1 MRRPARPPDRDCYDR
16 QRPPHGGTCGGTTD
30 ESGRE
35 AAGESGREAAG
46 ESGREAAGESGRKTT
61 DEGGWG
67 PTLAW
72 DDRAVSVAVS
82 YVLAL
87 GITAILI
94 SGLLV
99 ASSDYL
105 EDERQRATVQELDDL
120 GNELAGA
127 FADADRLS
135 RSGGETSLTVERPTR
150 IAGSDYTVEIRH
162 GPICSTPSESDCL
175 HLQSAAD
182 NVSITVPLANRS
194 RVSLSPGD
202 GHWQVGSSATGSPG
216 DSTLGTDVEVQPN
229 IGIGR
234 GVDGSSDGDTVDPR
248 NRDPIAGFT
257 FSPGYPTL
265 GEQVQFRNDTKDL
278 DGRIV
283 AYEWD
288 VNDDGTVDGTSPRL
302 NYTFTRP
309 GKYDVRLM
317 IEDNN
322 GATAN
327 VTKTV
332 SVSGLVYENDAV
344 AADLDGD
351 GTAGAINFTV
361 RNEFDEVQDGL
372 DDDEVT
378 LLNALID
385 PEDGN
390 VDQLYEPGGRYDE
403 EIIVSGSRDGA
414 RDLSNGVETGVPPGG
429 LIVELRD
436 DGERFPQVAG
446 GGGIGRFTLASFD
459 EDMDGEA
466 VDIVL
471 RYRVNGTRYTSEF
484 TLLPGT
490 GIADP
495 DAAFDYAP
503 TTPGTDETVTL
514 NASDSTASAGS
525 ITDYSWTLPNG
536 TTLTGPTREQIDVTF
551 DSPGAKNVTLTVTDS
566 AGRTDSVTEQ
576 IIVTGGASNLRVN
589 FQPESA
595 PTPSGYVADT
605 GEAYGVRDNGYSYG
619 WDTDNFEVRD
629 RGVAGDERY
638 DTLNHMQLGGTHSWE
653 AAVPD
658 GTYRV
663 RVVAGDPDF
672 TDQVNSLR
680 IENVV
685 VDDPEGSGVG
695 NNDNFDDYV
704 VTTEVTD
711 GQLTISPT
719 GDAKNAKLAFVE
731 IEQMSNDGTVA
742 ESGGRAVVEAEHY
755 RRNVTAEFDDGDR
768 RHRWG
773 VRSGSDASNSGYAVA
788 VPNVG
793 ENEGDTTDGARLDYV
808 ADFDQTGTYYVWV
821 RARGPSGND
830 DSVHVGLDGSPE
842 TYGGLGLSPGGAGWD
857 WTNEVGGNRV
867 TVTVSSSGTHT
878 LSLWMREDGTEVDKL
893 LVTSNAS
900 YTPSDEG
907 PPESPPAALGG
918 SGPVFAPTDA
928 PTATVASAEWTLPA
942 GTSGS
947 RTPPA
952 RTSQNTASPAGE
964 SPTVADT
971 RGVISDA

>member
-1 MRRPARPPDRDCYDR
+1 MRRPARPPDRERSTR
-16 QRPPHGGTCGGTTD
+16 QRPPRTLDAPDD
-30 ESGRE
+30 EDR
-35 AAGESGREAAG
+35 R
-46 ESGREAAGESGRKTT
+46 
-61 DEGGWG
+61 W
-67 PTLAW
+67 PLAR

-105 EDERQRATVQELDDL
+105 EDERQRATIQELDGL
-120 GNELAGA
+120 GNRLAAA

-135 RSGGETSLTVERPTR
+135 RSGGGTNLTVERPSR
-150 IAGSDYTVEIRH
+150 IAGSDYRVEIRR
-162 GPICSTPSESDCL
+162 GPVCAAPSETDCL
-175 HLQSAAD
+175 HLRTATS
-182 NVSITVPLANRS
+182 NISVTVPLANRS
-194 RVSLSPGD
+194 RVSLARGDDHWEIGSP
-202 GHWQVGSSATGSPG
+202 ATGTPG
-216 DSTLGTDVEVQPN
+216 DSTLGTDVDIQPN

-234 GVDGSSDGDTVDPR
+234 GVDGGSEGDTVDPR
-248 NRDPIAGFT
+248 NRDPISGFT
-257 FSPGYPTL
+257 FSPGYPRL
-265 GEQVQFRNDTKDL
+265 GEEVRFRNDTKDL
-278 DGRIV
+278 DGKIV

-288 VNDDGTVDGTSPRL
+288 VFDDGTVDATGPRL
-302 NYTFTRP
+302 NYTFARP
-309 GKYDVRLM
+309 GKYDVRLQV
-317 IEDNN
+317 EDNN

-332 SVSGLVYENDAV
+332 SVSGLLYANDA
-344 AADLDGD
+344 AALDLDGD
-351 GTAGAINFTV
+351 GSDDEVTFSV
-361 RNEFDEVQDGL
+361 RNEFDDSKDGI
-372 DDDEVT
+372 DHDNAT

-385 PEDGN
+385 PENDDIDELREPNNG
-390 VDQLYEPGGRYDE
+390 YEE
-403 EIIVSGSRDGA
+403 EIVVDASRDGV
-414 RDLSNGVETGVPPGG
+414 RDLNNGVETVVPPGG
-429 LIVELRD
+429 IIVELRD
-436 DGERFPQVAG
+436 DSDPFPRVAG
-446 GGGIGRFTLASFD
+446 EGGTGEFRLTSFNR
-459 EDMDGEA
+459 DMNGEP
-466 VDIVL
+466 VDVVL

-484 TLLPGT
+484 TLVPGT

-495 DAAFDYAP
+495 NAAFDYAP
-503 TTPGTDETVTL
+503 TMPETNETVTL
-514 NASDSTASAGS
+514 DASNSTASAGS
-525 ITDYSWTLPNG
+525 ITEYSWTLPNG

-576 IIVTGGASNLRVN
+576 LVVTGGAPSLRVN

-605 GEAYGVRDNGYSYG
+605 GEAYGVRDNDYSYG
-619 WDTDNFEVRD
+619 WDTENFEVRD
-629 RGVAGDERY
+629 RGVADDERY

-685 VDDPEGSGVG
+685 VEDPEGSGVG

-711 GQLTISPT
+711 GRLTISPT

-731 IEQMSNDGTVA
+731 FTPVLNDGTVR
-742 ESGGRAVVEAEHY
+742 ETGGRAVVETEHY

-773 VRSGSDASNSGYAVA
+773 VRSGSDASNAEYVVA
-788 VPNVG
+788 APNVG
-793 ENEGDTTDGARLDYV
+793 ENEGDTTDGARLDYEV
-808 ADFDQTGTYYVWV
+808 DFGQPGTYYVWV
-821 RARGPSGND
+821 RARGPSGTD

-842 TYGGLGLSPGGAGWD
+842 TYDHQGLSPDGTGWN
-857 WTNEVGGNRV
+857 WTNEVDGNRV
-867 TVTVSSSGTHT
+867 TVSVGSTGTHT

-893 LVTSNAS
+893 VVTRNAS
-900 YTPSDEG
+900 YTPAGEG

-918 SGPVFAPTDA
+918 PGPAFAP
-928 PTATVASAEWTLPA
+928 ATGTPA
-942 GTSGS
+942 AVGDGD
-947 RTPPA
+947 R
-952 RTSQNTASPAGE
+952 E
-964 SPTVADT
+964 VT
-971 RGVISDA
+971 RGA